1 MILDSALTGGIRQA
15 ELTGQEQYN
24 AFVEERYYVKNKLQL
39 FSKPPPTEL
48 PKSNYNYLLLKMIV
62 LSFNG

>member
-48 PKSNYNYLLLKMIV
+48 PKSNYNYLGMAT
-62 LSFNG
+62 